1 MKRAARDPAR
11 TRTSQGGRPCKP
23 AKILPAIRRKDLPVV
38 HLPRQT
44 RSQGG
49 KTKLTNHRAAIILH
63 AISCG
68 CYRETAAELASIKAE
83 TLSHWMGWSGEP
95 YETFQRLVRKAEAGL
110 ESRMVTILT
119 GQAEVRP
126 ELALAILERK
136 FPQRWA
142 KVTVVASPPQH
153 LSFNVADILQKVQ
166 ERIAQQHAQS
176 QLPPATIINTAVK
189 ASKPHDPRPPRLAD
203 VSALPG
209 DSETNVPGLRV
220 KESLPEESVALVR
233 VLGVVP
239 APQLFDYDLEI
250 GGRPFHQCPRRT
262 QGFSKLLPEEDRVCD
277 CGRARPTGVRLRG
290 IGRPL
295 RRQDDAHGPARAMAL
310 VSKV

>member
-1 MKRAARDPAR
+1 MN
-11 TRTSQGGRPCKP
+11 
-23 AKILPAIRRKDLPVV
+23 LPG
-38 HLPRQT
+38 QT

-142 KVTVVASPPQH
+142 KVTVVSAPSHH
-153 LSFNVADILQKVQ
+153 LTFNVADILGKVQ
-166 ERIAQQHAQS
+166 ERIAQGRAQG
-176 QLPPATIINTAVK
+176 QLPPATIIN
-189 ASKPHDPRPPRLAD
+189 ASVNAGKPHDPRPPRLTVVANP
-203 VSALPG
+203 AE
-209 DSETNVPGLRV
+209 ETQP
-220 KESLPEESVALVR
+220 K
-233 VLGVVP
+233 
-239 APQLFDYDLEI
+239 
-250 GGRPFHQCPRRT
+250 
-262 QGFSKLLPEEDRVCD
+262 
-277 CGRARPTGVRLRG
+277 PT
-290 IGRPL
+290 
-295 RRQDDAHGPARAMAL
+295 
-310 VSKV
+310 